1 MDREI
6 SWIGTRGCAELPFP
20 ESGKVFGKLRNLMNS
35 FNLFAR
41 RDEISRDTAPV
52 REETAVTPSSA
63 IRPTLSSGENP
74 QDKERNVFGEG
85 LRIDG
90 DVSSDTD
97 IVIRGIVHGNIVCR
111 GDIELSGSV
120 QGDIEG
126 RNIRIV
132 GGRIEGNVVCSE
144 TLKVERSSVVGN
156 LTAQRAQI
164 DNKVEG
170 NITVHGTLALL
181 READIRGDIVAGAL
195 SIEEGAVLTGKVSV
209 SPGGASS
216 DPAGRK
222 RPGTVPDAVHAAPM
236 QEPVAA
242 EAGPKSV
249 LASISGVT
257 ERPNLGRELFPQSE
271 PVGAVAAVTR
281 DDDQPEAADSPVTV
295 VIGVIGI
302 LLWGFLLLRNS
313 LADLLQW

>member
-1 MDREI
+1 M
-6 SWIGTRGCAELPFP
+6 
-20 ESGKVFGKLRNLMNS
+20 
-35 FNLFAR
+35 
-41 RDEISRDTAPV
+41 
-52 REETAVTPSSA
+52 
-63 IRPTLSSGENP
+63 
-74 QDKERNVFGEG
+74 
-85 LRIDG
+85 
-90 DVSSDTD
+90 
-97 IVIRGIVHGNIVCR
+97 
-111 GDIELSGSV
+111 
-120 QGDIEG
+120 
-126 RNIRIV
+126 
-132 GGRIEGNVVCSE
+132 
-144 TLKVERSSVVGN
+144 VGN

-281 DDDQPEAADSPVTV
+281 DDAQPEAADSPVTV

>member
-1 MDREI
+1 MR
-6 SWIGTRGCAELPFP
+6 RVAV
-20 ESGKVFGKLRNLMNS
+20 SGKRKGFRKAAEPDEFVQS
-35 FNLFAR
+35 VCR
-41 RDEISRDTAPV
+41 RDEISRDAAPV

-97 IVIRGIVHGNIVCR
+97 IVIRGTVHGNIVCR

-126 RNIRIV
+126 RNVRIV

-144 TLKVERSSVVGN
+144 ALKVERSSVVGN

-181 READIRGDIVAGAL
+181 READIRGDIVARRAEYRGGRRAYGQGFGIPGRGFVRSGRPETAGNGSGCRSRSSDAGAGRCRGRPEIRFGL
-195 SIEEGAVLTGKVSV
+195 DFRRDRATEPRTGAVS
-209 SPGGASS
+209 A
-216 DPAGRK
+216 
-222 RPGTVPDAVHAAPM
+222 
-236 QEPVAA
+236 
-242 EAGPKSV
+242 
-249 LASISGVT
+249 I
-257 ERPNLGRELFPQSE
+257 
-271 PVGAVAAVTR
+271 
-281 DDDQPEAADSPVTV
+281 
-295 VIGVIGI
+295 
-302 LLWGFLLLRNS
+302 
-313 LADLLQW
+313 

>member
-1 MDREI
+1 MP
-6 SWIGTRGCAELPFP
+6 LP
-20 ESGKVFGKLRNLMNS
+20 ENGKAFGKLRSLMNS

-41 RDEISRDTAPV
+41 RDEVSRDAASV

-63 IRPTLSSGENP
+63 SRPTFSPGENP
-74 QDKERNVFGEG
+74 QEKERNVFGEG

-97 IVIRGIVHGNIVCR
+97 IVIRGTVHGNIVCR

-126 RNIRIV
+126 RNVRIV

-242 EAGPKSV
+242 EAGP
-249 LASISGVT
+249 T

>member
-1 MDREI
+1 M
-6 SWIGTRGCAELPFP
+6 PFP
-20 ESGKVFGKLRNLMNS
+20 ESGKAFGKLRNLMNS

-41 RDEISRDTAPV
+41 RDEVSRDTAPA

-63 IRPTLSSGENP
+63 SRPTFSPGENP

-85 LRIDG
+85 MRIDG

-126 RNIRIV
+126 RNVRIV

-236 QEPVAA
+236 QEPVAEIRSGLDFRRDRA
-242 EAGPKSV
+242 TGPR
-249 LASISGVT
+249 T
-257 ERPNLGRELFPQSE
+257 
-271 PVGAVAAVTR
+271 GAVSA
-281 DDDQPEAADSPVTV
+281 
-295 VIGVIGI
+295 I
-302 LLWGFLLLRNS
+302 
-313 LADLLQW
+313 

>member
-6 SWIGTRGCAELPFP
+6 SWIGTRGCAELPV
-20 ESGKVFGKLRNLMNS
+20 SGKRKGFRKVAEPDEFVQS
-35 FNLFAR
+35 VCPSR
-41 RDEISRDTAPV
+41 RDFPRCGAGPRGDGGHAFF
-52 REETAVTPSSA
+52 REP
-63 IRPTLSSGENP
+63 RPTLSSGENP

-90 DVSSDTD
+90 DVSSNTD
-97 IVIRGIVHGNIVCR
+97 IVIRGTVHGNIVCR

-126 RNIRIV
+126 RNVRIA

-216 DPAGRK
+216 DPAGPETAGNGSGCRS
-222 RPGTVPDAVHAAPM
+222 RSP
-236 QEPVAA
+236 
-242 EAGPKSV
+242 EAG
-249 LASISGVT
+249 AGRCRG
-257 ERPNLGRELFPQSE
+257 RPEIRFGLDFRRDRATGPRT
-271 PVGAVAAVTR
+271 GAVSA
-281 DDDQPEAADSPVTV
+281 
-295 VIGVIGI
+295 I
-302 LLWGFLLLRNS
+302 
-313 LADLLQW
+313 

>member
-1 MDREI
+1 M
-6 SWIGTRGCAELPFP
+6 PFP
-20 ESGKVFGKLRNLMNS
+20 ESGKAFGKLRNLMNS

-41 RDEISRDTAPV
+41 RDEISRDAAPV

-97 IVIRGIVHGNIVCR
+97 IVIRGTVHGNIVCR

-126 RNIRIV
+126 RNVRIV

-144 TLKVERSSVVGN
+144 ALKVERSSVVGN

-236 QEPVAA
+236 PGAGRCRGRPEIRSGLDFRRDRATEPR
-242 EAGPKSV
+242 
-249 LASISGVT
+249 T
-257 ERPNLGRELFPQSE
+257 
-271 PVGAVAAVTR
+271 GAVSA
-281 DDDQPEAADSPVTV
+281 
-295 VIGVIGI
+295 I
-302 LLWGFLLLRNS
+302 
-313 LADLLQW
+313 

>member
-1 MDREI
+1 M
-6 SWIGTRGCAELPFP
+6 
-20 ESGKVFGKLRNLMNS
+20 
-35 FNLFAR
+35 
-41 RDEISRDTAPV
+41 
-52 REETAVTPSSA
+52 
-63 IRPTLSSGENP
+63 
-74 QDKERNVFGEG
+74 
-85 LRIDG
+85 
-90 DVSSDTD
+90 
-97 IVIRGIVHGNIVCR
+97 
-111 GDIELSGSV
+111 
-120 QGDIEG
+120 
-126 RNIRIV
+126 
-132 GGRIEGNVVCSE
+132 
-144 TLKVERSSVVGN
+144 
-156 LTAQRAQI
+156 
-164 DNKVEG
+164 
-170 NITVHGTLALL
+170 VHGTLALL

-242 EAGPKSV
+242 EAGP
-249 LASISGVT
+249 
-257 ERPNLGRELFPQSE
+257 
-271 PVGAVAAVTR
+271 R

>member
-1 MDREI
+1 M
-6 SWIGTRGCAELPFP
+6 PFP
-20 ESGKVFGKLRNLMNS
+20 ESGKAFGKLRSLMNS

-41 RDEISRDTAPV
+41 RDEVSRDAASV

-63 IRPTLSSGENP
+63 SRPTFSPGENP
-74 QDKERNVFGEG
+74 QEKERNVFGEG

-97 IVIRGIVHGNIVCR
+97 IVIRGTVHGNIVCR

-126 RNIRIV
+126 RNVRIV

-144 TLKVERSSVVGN
+144 ALKVERSSVVGN

-271 PVGAVAAVTR
+271 PVGAVAAR